1 MFAIQ
6 NQEYLIL
13 LILFIK
19 GFHDGIKST
28 YINTLDFVHRRV
40 SCVHYMKSRVLTRLF
55 VMID

>member
-40 SCVHYMKSRVLTRLF
+40 SCVHYYEYLQDYF
-55 VMID
+55 VMMTVI

>member
-40 SCVHYMKSRVLTRLF
+40 SCVHYEYLQDYF
-55 VMID
+55 VMMTVI